1 MGALLGQTHA
11 FPFIPHMDREHILT
25 AEPRDVL
32 VAVRIQRLFGFI
44 SLHPETKNEPFP
56 EISPALD

>member
-32 VAVRIQRLFGFI
+32 VAVRIQRLLLTDGGA
-44 SLHPETKNEPFP
+44 T
-56 EISPALD
+56 PAGVNGDT